1 MLSSDRKLDAWLP
14 LKSRVADL
22 WSHTRLN
29 ARVLLRT
36 KHSETVTFGRTSLS
50 DNTTVTSHELH
61 KVCHFSAITSYLW
74 EKLISDMLLQM
85 KIRVDKD
92 TIETSD
98 PNVCNS
104 LPFRDCVLICQIP
117 LGDHGRFRQAIQSS
131 PRLKSL
137 IVLSSISSCA
147 SVSRSKELMS
157 WQFDDYKY
165 ILPSS
170 HQKRT
175 FLFLF
180 GVQSVRI
187 AGRAKTTTGH
197 QGIIRDYEKGV

>member
-1 MLSSDRKLDAWLP
+1 MLSSDRKLDVWPP
-14 LKSRVADL
+14 LKSRVADMC
-22 WSHTRLN
+22 SYARLN

-36 KHSETVTFGRTSLS
+36 KHSETVTFGGTSLS
-50 DNTTVTSHELH
+50 DNTAVNSHELH
-61 KVCHFSAITSYLW
+61 KVCMILVQSLW
-74 EKLISDMLLQM
+74 EKLISDMLLKM

-98 PNVCNS
+98 LNVCSS
-104 LPFRDCVLICQIP
+104 LPFKDCVLICQIP
-117 LGDHGRFRQAIQSS
+117 LGDHGRLRQAIQSS
-131 PRLKSL
+131 PRLRSL
-137 IVLSSISSCA
+137 IVLSGISSCA
-147 SVSRSKELMS
+147 PVSRSKELMS

-170 HQKRT
+170 HQKKT
-175 FLFLF
+175 FLSLF

-197 QGIIRDYEKGV
+197 QGIIRNYEKGV